1 MSLKTQKCC
10 ICGKEFEIDSCH
22 LTTTCIECRP
32 IADEIRSKRNRG
44 EEFRPDVELLFWVK
58 CPICEKWHSRD
69 PLDKCHRTTC
79 SDECKLEYKLM
90 ALQDSAISRNP
101 DVFVIV
107 KDSVFARPNSFTEGD
122 LLRRTTIVTDVCVA
136 TKYRRAKNMPTKLKR
151 DISLMLRYFGYVT
164 DGSRQTLRMRYEKN
178 RDRYHK
184 EMIL

>member
-1 MSLKTQKCC
+1 MATKIQKCC
-10 ICGKEFEIDSCH
+10 ICGKEFESNSYQ
-22 LTTTCIECRP
+22 LVTTCIECRP
-32 IADEIRSKRNRG
+32 IADEIRLKRNRG
-44 EEFRPDVELLFWVK
+44 EECRPDIKFLFRVK
-58 CPICEKWHSRD
+58 CPICGKWHSRE
-69 PLDKCHRTTC
+69 PSEKCHQSTC

>member
-32 IADEIRSKRNRG
+32 IADEIRLKRNRG
-44 EEFRPDVELLFWVK
+44 EECRQDIKFLFRVK

-69 PLDKCHRTTC
+69 PSDKCHQSTC
-79 SDECKLEYKLM
+79 CDECKLEYKHRV
-90 ALQDSAISRNP
+90 LQDSAIHRNP
-101 DVFVIV
+101 EIFEIV
-107 KDSVFARPNSFTEGD
+107 EASLALRPNSFTEGD

-136 TKYRRAKNMPTKLKR
+136 TDYRRATKMPAKVKW
-151 DISLMLRYFGYVT
+151 DISLMLRYMGYVT

-178 RDRYHK
+178 KDRYHK